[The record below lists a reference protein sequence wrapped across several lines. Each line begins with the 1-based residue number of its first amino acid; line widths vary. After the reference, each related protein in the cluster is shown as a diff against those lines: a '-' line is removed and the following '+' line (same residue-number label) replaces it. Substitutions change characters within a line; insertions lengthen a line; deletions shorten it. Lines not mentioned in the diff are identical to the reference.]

1 MILKNKKILVTGA
14 SGFISSHL
22 VKRLLKEGAKV
33 YANTKYNSVI
43 DNLRLLNFWEDIK
56 VVEADIRNVDSL
68 SQLKKVKPEII
79 YHLAAYNHVGDSFLH
94 VSEALHCNGI
104 ATANLLECYQDYEKF
119 IYMSTSETY
128 GKQTTVPFQ
137 ETMTPFPISPYAVGK
152 YSGEL
157 YARMMQHVH
166 GLPIVVLKP
175 FNTFGPFQSPRAVIG
190 EMIIKCLKGEDIL
203 ATEGK
208 QTREF
213 NYVDNIVDGLIAAG
227 KSNEGVGEVI
237 NIASGE
243 EITIKDLILKIHNL
257 SDSKSKLKIGAL
269 PYRPTEIWRMSGDY
283 TKAKKLLGWS
293 PKVTFEEGLRRSI
306 EWYRMFLDIFEGKE
320 SKLLNLNE

>member
-1 MILKNKKILVTGA
+1 MNFKNKKVFVTGG
-14 SGFISSHL
+14 SGFIASHL
-22 VKRLLKEGAKV
+22 VKRLLKEGARV
-33 YANTKYNSVI
+33 YTNTKYNSVI
-43 DNLRLLNFWEDIK
+43 DNIRLLNLWDDLE

-68 SQLKKVKPEII
+68 CQVKKFKPEII
-79 YHLAAYNHVGDSFLH
+79 YHMAAYNHVGDSFLH

-104 ATANLLECYQDYEKF
+104 GTANLLECYRDYERF

-128 GKQTTVPFQ
+128 GNQTTVPFQ
-137 ETMTPFPISPYAVGK
+137 ESMTPFPISPYAVGK
-152 YSGEL
+152 YTGEL

-190 EMIIKCLKGEDIL
+190 EMIIKCLKGQEIL
-203 ATEGK
+203 ATEGM

-213 NYVDNIVDGLIAAG
+213 NYVDNVVDGLMSAG
-227 KSNEGVGEVI
+227 QSDEGVGEVI

-243 EITIKDLILKIHNL
+243 EISIKDLILKIHNL
-257 SDSKSKLKIGAL
+257 SDSRSKLKIGAL
-269 PYRPTEIWRMSGDY
+269 HYRPTEIWRMSGDS
-283 TKAKKLLGWS
+283 TKAKRLLGWS
-293 PKVTFEEGLRRSI
+293 PKIPFEEGLRMSI
-306 EWYRMFLDIFEGKE
+306 EWYRKFLNLFEGKE